1 MTKPLW
7 EATVIE
13 GLDNVEGVPPGGFAI
28 MQKIHHAAVDGV
40 TVLEITSAV
49 HDLEPD
55 APTTVPDSEWKPER
69 PPSPGHAAHPGD
81 GHQLHAARTLRPG
94 NGSHHAGHRRCRSGC
109 AAANSRRRRRPRP
122 QRGSTPR

>member
-55 APTTVPDSEWKPER
+55 APTTIPDSEWKSDRRHR
-69 PPSPGHAAHPGD
+69 PRCSPGRRSPTSCGPDTSPG
-81 GHQLHAARTLRPG
+81 
-94 NGSHHAGHRRCRSGC
+94 
-109 AAANSRRRRRPRP
+109 
-122 QRGSTPR
+122 